1 MTRKEQIER
10 LKKRRALLL
19 MFGNDNK
26 KIVKEKHNAKAY
38 VKTLG
43 RHPLAKY

>member
-1 MTRKEQIER
+1 MTRREQIER

-19 MFGNDNK
+19 MFAEENK
-26 KIVKEKHNAKAY
+26 KVVKEKTKANVY

-43 RHPLAKY
+43 KHPLAK